1 LSPFYP
7 SSIEARIRELRG
19 DWFDDEIAR
28 ETDPAYSEQY
38 LRAALFS
45 FGANLDGTRI
55 MDLGCGAGASTIVL
69 ARLVPTASSLG
80 WA

>member
-1 LSPFYP
+1 LSTFYP
-7 SSIEARIRELRG
+7 PSIEARVRELRG

-55 MDLGCGAGASTIVL
+55 MDFSCGAGASTIVL
-69 ARLVPTASSLG
+69 AVSFPPRGSLG
-80 WA
+80 WS